1 MYHVYIS
8 FAFRSDDLDSN
19 RLRPHLLRT
28 SDYCWCDKDAL
39 NHFAEVQD
47 LTLHTMMHPW
57 HYIVYMYRF
66 LVIHVLLGEH
76 SWLLQGQILGEG
88 CITCMCMWQIKNG
101 KKNWHNC

>member
-1 MYHVYIS
+1 MYIS

-28 SDYCWCDKDAL
+28 SDYCWCDKDAI
-39 NHFAEVQD
+39 NHFAKVQD

-57 HYIVYMYRF
+57 NYIVYMYQF
-66 LVIHVLLGEH
+66 LVIGEH

-88 CITCMCMWQIKNG
+88 CITCMCMANRK
-101 KKNWHNC
+101 